1 MISRLPFYLFNQL
14 HHLPGNGVPGQIKK
28 YILIII
34 TLGPINAK
42 ALSFLADLGRRMA

>member
-1 MISRLPFYLFNQL
+1 MEYQ
-14 HHLPGNGVPGQIKK
+14 VKEKK
-28 YILIII
+28 KLIII